1 MSKARFTELDGS
13 RGTFIKRCEKYASW
27 TIPSVFPAPDTND
40 SDEMFTD
47 YQSHGAKLV
56 NNLSNKLSIAMFA
69 PSRPFFRLRISQ
81 EIRDAI
87 KEKYQFDD
95 PTIDVTL
102 SLTAKEGMQVLERA
116 SARPALIRAMK
127 LLIITGNTVVHQVGK
142 DKGIKLRTYSVRNY
156 VAQRDVNGTVIELV
170 TRDTSVLS
178 SMTAVVQKAFR
189 DHNPDAKGDTKV
201 SLYMHC
207 IYNGERDSWQCKQY
221 IEDIPVPY
229 AGSSYA
235 SKDFPYA
242 VLVWDLAEGRHY
254 GDGLVEQHQGDFHGL
269 SELSA
274 AFMSGLA
281 EMCRIVHLVNPM
293 GDTNAKEYAGALSG
307 DCIAG
312 RADDIVT
319 PDLGGKNRDYATVAA
334 KIERIERAL
343 SEAFLYAQNA
353 MRNAERVTAE
363 EVRMVQ
369 RELEAAFGGIYSQLA
384 TDLQAWLA
392 NSIVKQLK
400 LPFGDGAITPV
411 VRTGIDAMS
420 ADGDLENIQLLLN
433 DLGGAAAL
441 PAGVQERLDWDGLV
455 KVIAGY
461 RQVEF
466 YKFLLS
472 EDQVQKNRQAAM
484 QAQQQMQQAAVNSQE
499 QAKAKGAIATHQATQ
514 GASQ

>member
-116 SARPALIRAMK
+116 SARPVLIRGMK
-127 LLIITGNTVVHQVGK
+127 LLIITGNALVHQVK
-142 DKGIKLRTYSVRNY
+142 KADSIKLRTYSVRNY
-156 VAQRDVNGTVIELV
+156 VVQRDVMGNVIELV
-170 TRDTSVLS
+170 TKDTSVLS
-178 SMTAVVQKAFR
+178 SMPMAVQKAFR
-189 DHNPDAKGDTKV
+189 DHNPDAKGDVKV
-201 SLYMHC
+201 SLYLHC

-229 AGSSYA
+229 ATSSYA
-235 SKDFPYA
+235 GKDFPYT

-254 GDGLVEQHQGDFHGL
+254 GNGLVEQHQGDFHGL

-274 AFMSGLA
+274 SFLSGLA

-293 GDTNAKEYAGALSG
+293 GDTNAKEYAAAISG

-369 RELEAAFGGIYSQLA
+369 RELEASFGGIYSQLA
-384 TDLQAWLA
+384 TDLQSWLA
-392 NSIVKQLK
+392 NTIIKQLK
-400 LPFGDGAITPV
+400 LPFKGEAITPV
-411 VRTGIDAMS
+411 IVTGIDAMS
-420 ADGDLENIQLLLN
+420 ANGDLENMQLLLQ

-441 PAGVQERLDWDGLV
+441 PPGVQERLDWDGLV
-455 KVIAGY
+455 KVLSGF

-514 GASQ
+514 GAQQ